1 MTRDRLDERIDSVA
15 REMTAGA
22 PRSDV
27 RARVLSRLEMRVPR
41 PLWWRPIAIVPIAAV
56 ILIVAAVGIR
66 ERSPRVSRTA
76 SNMQA
81 RTEAGGRPSQPGT
94 QPIPPKPVIP
104 SAETPDQVNSTAPA
118 RIARRAAIQAPALD
132 TDGMDELA
140 PPPLEVTP
148 IPMDGIATSR
158 LELPALTM
166 PGIAMAPL
174 ELDDHPER
182 E

>member
-22 PRSDV
+22 PRSDF
-27 RARVLSRLEMRVPR
+27 RERVLSRLETRVPR
-41 PLWWRPIAIVPIAAV
+41 PLWWRPIAIVPIAAM

-66 ERSPRVSRTA
+66 ERSLRVNHTA
-76 SNMQA
+76 SSIEA
-81 RTEAGGRPSQPGT
+81 RTEAGVRSSQPGA
-94 QPIPPKPVIP
+94 QPIPPRPVIP
-104 SAETPDQVNSTAPA
+104 STVMPDQVTSTAPT
-118 RIARRAAIQAPALD
+118 RIARRAASAEPTLD
-132 TDGMDELA
+132 TDTMDELA

-158 LELPALTM
+158 LEVPSLAM
-166 PGIAMAPL
+166 PSIAITPL
-174 ELDDHPER
+174 DVDDHPER

>member
-22 PRSDV
+22 PRSDF
-27 RARVLSRLEMRVPR
+27 RARVLSRIETRVSR
-41 PLWWRPIAIVPIAAV
+41 PLWWRPIAIVPVAAM

-66 ERSPRVSRTA
+66 ERSLRVNHTA
-76 SNMQA
+76 SSIEA
-81 RTEAGGRPSQPGT
+81 RTEAGVRSSQPGA
-94 QPIPPKPVIP
+94 QPIPTRPVMP
-104 SAETPDQVNSTAPA
+104 STVTPDQVTSTAPT
-118 RIARRAAIQAPALD
+118 RMARRAASAEPTLD
-132 TDGMDELA
+132 TDTIDELA

-158 LELPALTM
+158 LEFPALAVSS
-166 PGIAMAPL
+166 IAMAPL
-174 ELDDHPER
+174 EIDNHPEL